1 MLNASSGQNLSAAH
15 NKTLFFQFNLQL
27 TSSVQNIQS
36 TFAKISYK
44 S

>member
-1 MLNASSGQNLSAAH
+1 MLNASSGQNISAAH
-15 NKTLFFQFNLQL
+15 NKTFFQFNLQL
-27 TSSVQNIQS
+27 TSFVQNIQS